1 MLFIVTALMIEAG
14 PLIRHFGL
22 KRDMASHIFPVYRN
36 GDTVLIISGVG
47 KVRCA
52 MATTWLL
59 ATDKPDVHSLL
70 LFNVGFCGAS
80 PENAVG
86 QLVMAG
92 KVTDADSGRDFY
104 PDIRRYDS
112 VPLVALH
119 CSSRRVTAG
128 EGLAAQPGRP
138 VWCDM
143 ESAGFMEAAGQFV
156 SADRILIFKIVSD
169 HLEPGLLDRSSLQR
183 VMTGQMPALTQILQE
198 FAVNNVN
205 DNLSVF
211 PAELDAAVTLLI
223 QKQRF
228 TDAMGRQLR
237 QAVRRSYASGDEP
250 LPVLHRA
257 MNEAIRQKTEGKRL
271 FVSILQE
278 LGS

>member
-1 MLFIVTALMIEAG
+1 
-14 PLIRHFGL
+14 
-22 KRDMASHIFPVYRN
+22 
-36 GDTVLIISGVG
+36 
-47 KVRCA
+47 
-52 MATTWLL
+52 
-59 ATDKPDVHSLL
+59 
-70 LFNVGFCGAS
+70 
-80 PENAVG
+80 
-86 QLVMAG
+86 
-92 KVTDADSGRDFY
+92 
-104 PDIRRYDS
+104 
-112 VPLVALH
+112 
-119 CSSRRVTAG
+119 
-128 EGLAAQPGRP
+128 
-138 VWCDM
+138 
-143 ESAGFMEAAGQFV
+143 
-156 SADRILIFKIVSD
+156 
-169 HLEPGLLDRSSLQR
+169 
-183 VMTGQMPALTQILQE
+183 MPALTQILQE